1 MGENIPFGDLIVF
14 GAIALFII
22 LRYRSVLGEKTGFD
36 VSAPKAK
43 KTDDTIISIATGKP
57 IKEAAPVAAPD
68 PHVPAENSKAAAA
81 LAAMS
86 QMDVSFTPSYF
97 MTGAKAAYEMVITAF
112 NEHDRDTLKMLL
124 DPDAYESFEMDM
136 LEQEKNK
143 TRAHTTLVAIKSAD
157 ITEAELKKSTATITV
172 LFTAEQVQVVRDEAG
187 AILESGNSSSPEEIV
202 DEWTFERDLKSKN
215 PNWTIVA
222 T

>member
-36 VSAPKAK
+36 VSAPKPT

-57 IKEAAPVAAPD
+57 LKDDATKTEQDPLLPAQNQEAVT
-68 PHVPAENSKAAAA
+68 A
-81 LAAMS
+81 LGKMNELDAT
-86 QMDVSFTPSYF
+86 FTPSYF
-97 MTGAKAAYEMVITAF
+97 MTGAKAAYEMVIKAF
-112 NEHDRDTLKMLL
+112 NEHDRDTLTMLL
-124 DPDAYESFEMDM
+124 DPDAYESFEQDM
-136 LEQEKNK
+136 QEQEKNK
-143 TRAHTTLVAIKSAD
+143 TRAHTTLVSIKSAE
-157 ITEAELKKSTATITV
+157 ITEAELKKSTAMITV

-187 AILESGNSSSPEEIV
+187 AVIESGGSASEEIV

-215 PNWTIVA
+215 PNWMIVA

>member
-36 VSAPKAK
+36 VSAPKPK
-43 KTDDTIISIATGKP
+43 KSDETIISIATGKP
-57 IKEAAPVAAPD
+57 LKDDVVAVAQDPYMPDENVEAVAALT
-68 PHVPAENSKAAAA
+68 K
-81 LAAMS
+81 MTT
-86 QMDVSFTPSYF
+86 MDATFTPSYF
-97 MTGAKAAYEMVITAF
+97 MTGAKAAYEMVIKAF
-112 NEHDRDTLKMLL
+112 NEHDRETLTMLL
-124 DPDAYESFEMDM
+124 DPDAYESFEQDM
-136 LEQEKNK
+136 LKQEHNK
-143 TRAHTTLVAIKSAD
+143 TRAHTTLVSIKSAE

-172 LFTAEQVQVVRDEAG
+172 LFTAEQVQVVRDESG
-187 AILESGNSSSPEEIV
+187 SVIESDGSALEEII

-215 PNWTIVA
+215 PNWMIVA